1 MEGENKTKEQ
11 LIKELAEARQR
22 IAELE
27 TLEAKLKRVGKRRD
41 AAALKMASDM
51 IENMPAG
58 VAIADMGGKVIDIN
72 RAVTKILG
80 YTKEELIG
88 KTPLEVVKGK
98 SEQVK
103 VLTALIKLLFS
114 GGPIS
119 GAEFQVIRKDRSE
132 FPALVDVSI
141 LKDSA
146 GNPISLI
153 VVFEDITERKR
164 MKQQLEERE
173 LAILRLI
180 ANGTT
185 TREIG
190 TQLSLSEATI
200 KRDVRLIFEKL
211 GVRNRSEAVA
221 EAYKRQL
228 V

>member
-1 MEGENKTKEQ
+1 
-11 LIKELAEARQR
+11 
-22 IAELE
+22 
-27 TLEAKLKRVGKRRD
+27 
-41 AAALKMASDM
+41 M

-58 VAIADMGGKVIDIN
+58 VSIHDMEGKVLDIN
-72 RAVTKILG
+72 RAVTKLLG

-88 KTPLEVVKGK
+88 KTPLEVGIGE
-98 SEQVK
+98 SEQGK
-103 VLTALIKLLFS
+103 VFEGLIKLFS
-114 GGPIS
+114 GESESII
-119 GAEFQVIRKDRSE
+119 GAEYQVIRKDGSE
-132 FPALVDVSI
+132 FPVLVDLSVM
-141 LKDSA
+141 KDSE
-146 GNPISLI
+146 GNPISTIAVL
-153 VVFEDITERKR
+153 EDITERRR
-164 MKQQLEERE
+164 MERQLEERE
-173 LAILRLI
+173 LAILCLI